1 MSTYS
6 PAVECNLR
14 VVDAL
19 LAGTHSGDPKGL
31 EVIDA
36 TVADSIVCH
45 GFPGR
50 NPTDRAS
57 YKAFFRAFQGSFN
70 DMKFRAD
77 QTVADEDFVA
87 VRWSMQVSHVGEFAG
102 VVERGSE
109 GFEQDAQQRIRI
121 ALEAASA
128 GCDVPGSSRFGA
140 TTSHGSGSSM
150 PASASAAGSRT
161 VGFTRGSSPDAPAL
175 PPEQA
180 APRQQSWH

>member
-6 PAVECNLR
+6 PAVERNLR
-14 VVDAL
+14 VVDAF

-57 YKAFFRAFQGSFN
+57 YKAFFRAFQGAFN

-87 VRWSMQVSHVGEFAG
+87 VRWSMQVNHVGEFAG
-102 VVERGSE
+102 VAPGGR
-109 GFEQDAQQRIRI
+109 RIDVTGMVMYRMKDGLI
-121 ALEAASA
+121 AETWLHIDEA
-128 GCDVPGSSRFGA
+128 GLLRQIGA
-140 TTSHGSGSSM
+140 
-150 PASASAAGSRT
+150 
-161 VGFTRGSSPDAPAL
+161 
-175 PPEQA
+175 QA
-180 APRQQSWH
+180 A